1 MNIAIIIVSWNVR
14 EVLRGCLQSLRADGV
29 LTNGALPGNRV
40 IVVDS
45 ASSDGTPAMLRADFP
60 DVELI
65 ACETNVG
72 FVKGNN
78 LALKKILEDGGRKT
92 EDGHLLVSSLPS
104 SVSTPYIWFLNPD
117 TLVHP
122 GATQTLTAFM
132 EAHPKC
138 GLCGPKLENADGSLQ
153 HGCFD
158 FPGLIQ
164 LAIDTQPRLQARF
177 RDTRLDGRYAPS
189 QYFGATPFRV
199 GFPLGAAM
207 FARAEAIRQIGLL
220 DEGYEMYSEEVD
232 FAMRMA
238 RARWERWCVPGAVVT
253 HFGGASSSQA
263 SARAEKLKWQ
273 SRRRYYQKF
282 YPSWKRWLAERMAKR
297 EA

>member
-1 MNIAIIIVSWNVR
+1 MNLAVIIVSWNVR
-14 EVLRGCLQSLRADGV
+14 ELLRGCLRSLRVDGV
-29 LTNGALPGNRV
+29 LASQQV

-45 ASSDGTPAMLRADFP
+45 ASADGTPAMLRADFP

-78 LALKKILEDGGRKT
+78 LALRAVLQDGRPKT
-92 EDGHLLVSSLPS
+92 EDENVSVSRLPS
-104 SVSTPYIWFLNPD
+104 SVPEYIWFLNPD
-117 TLVHP
+117 TIVHP
-122 GATQTLTAFM
+122 GAAQTLARFM
-132 EAHPKC
+132 DTHPKC
-138 GLCGPKLENADGSLQ
+138 GLCGPRLQNADGSLQ
-153 HGCFD
+153 HGCFE

-164 LAIDTQPRLQARF
+164 LAIDTVPRLQARF
-177 RDTRLDGRYAPS
+177 RDTRFDGRYAPS
-189 QYFGATPFRV
+189 QYFGKTPFRV

-238 RARWERWCVPGAVVT
+238 RAGWERWCAPGAVVT
-253 HFGGASSSQA
+253 HFGGASSGQA
-263 SARAEKLKWQ
+263 SARADKLKWQ
-273 SRRRYYQKF
+273 SRRRYYAKF
-282 YPSWKRWLAERMAKR
+282 YPAWKRWLALRMSPPK
-297 EA
+297 EAQP